1 VAIIDGSVGA
11 RMSALG
17 VQERA
22 GVPIRLG
29 AEGATSFADTLA
41 DALGGVS
48 DLQTKAQDA
57 IGSFLKGEPV
67 EIHEVM
73 AAAEEAGIALD
84 ALIQIRN
91 KLTEAYRSV
100 MQMQS

>member
-1 VAIIDGSVGA
+1 MTISATTVGTRALAATVRERVGETVSLAGADGS
-11 RMSALG
+11 
-17 VQERA
+17 
-22 GVPIRLG
+22 
-29 AEGATSFADTLA
+29 SFSDTLGR
-41 DALGGVS
+41 ALEGVS
-48 DLQTKAQDA
+48 ELQDRSNDA
-57 IGSFLKGEPV
+57 IRAYLRGDPV
-67 EIHEVM
+67 EPHQVM